1 MLKELWQ
8 YVSNP
13 TENPVAK
20 KMGFL
25 TEAIAMEARAKHCKA
40 SWGTHYQHCQTA
52 ILQASKRAVQKRTVL
67 ILGAGSLFDIPL
79 GVLSTQFEKVLLVD
93 LVFLKSARNLAQ
105 QFDNVELIEHDV
117 TESLERIMVGFPF
130 VDTPAAWL
138 DDPSIDL
145 VVSLNLIT
153 QLPLIPVRWL
163 IEHFEVSEQEG
174 DILGKQLIL
183 AHLLYLQAF
192 NGEVCLIADREG
204 VEFNSAGQEID
215 RFDPWWDVES
225 PSIAQLDAVYT
236 WQWEVMPLGETS
248 RHKSQKNRVG
258 VSFL

>member
-1 MLKELWQ
+1 MLKEFWQ
-8 YVSNP
+8 YISNP
-13 TENPVAK
+13 TENLVAK

-25 TEAIAMEARAKHCKA
+25 TESIAMEARAKRCQS
-40 SWGTHYQHCQTA
+40 SWGRHYQLCQKA
-52 ILQASKRAVQKRTVL
+52 ILSSSKRAVQKRTVL
-67 ILGAGSLFDIPL
+67 VLGAGSLYDVPL
-79 GVLSTQFEKVLLVD
+79 QFLSTEFERVLLVD
-93 LVFLKSARNLAQ
+93 LVFLNSARTLAQ
-105 QFDNVELIEHDV
+105 PFDNVELIEHDV

-130 VDTPAAWL
+130 VDTPASWL
-138 DDPSIDL
+138 DDPNIDL
-145 VVSLNLIT
+145 VISLNLIT

-163 IEHFEVSEQEG
+163 IERFEVSEQEG

-204 VEFNSAGQEID
+204 VEFDSTGQEVD
-215 RFDPWWDVES
+215 RFDPWWDVE
-225 PSIAQLDAVYT
+225 PPCIALPKSEYH
-236 WQWEVMPLGETS
+236 WQWEVMPLGEVN